1 MHTIATHEQ
10 LGAAVAGL
18 IAIEPLFAKV
28 VEAHGLP
35 PLRAMDG
42 GLAGLLRIV
51 TDQMIS
57 LRAGQA
63 IWRRLAAELHPFD
76 PVQLARLE
84 ISGFM
89 RMGLSAAKA
98 RTFIAAAQ
106 AVAEGS
112 LDFETLHRLSD
123 DDALAQLTSLPGIGP
138 WTADIYL
145 LGAMARRDAWP
156 SGDLALQVAAQHL
169 FGLASRPDGRAM
181 SFLAETWRPWRAV
194 AARLLWSHYRGL
206 RGLSQA
212 VS

>member
-76 PVQLARLE
+76 PVQLMGLE
-84 ISGFM
+84 ISSYM
-89 RMGLSAAKA
+89 RIGLSAAKA
-98 RTFIAAAQ
+98 R
-106 AVAEGS
+106 
-112 LDFETLHRLSD
+112 L
-123 DDALAQLTSLPGIGP
+123 LTS
-138 WTADIYL
+138 
-145 LGAMARRDAWP
+145 R
-156 SGDLALQVAAQHL
+156 QQ
-169 FGLASRPDGRAM
+169 
-181 SFLAETWRPWRAV
+181 AETQPALSVTKRASSVVLSSTRGTPRPV
-194 AARLLWSHYRGL
+194 ASSTSRTPK
-206 RGLSQA
+206 
-212 VS
+212 